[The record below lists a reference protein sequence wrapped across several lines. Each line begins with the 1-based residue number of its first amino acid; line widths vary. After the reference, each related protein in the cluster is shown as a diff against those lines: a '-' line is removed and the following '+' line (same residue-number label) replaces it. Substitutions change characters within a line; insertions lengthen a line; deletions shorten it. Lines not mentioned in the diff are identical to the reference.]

1 MFDAVLRVT
10 ARQAA
15 LGEVGQGAATQ
26 ADVEALRAD
35 LSLLFGAV
43 LPDDYAAF
51 LRLCNGL
58 DHDGTVLY
66 GARQSVE
73 APGPAGF
80 WQGLVAANA
89 AWREGPGHTGYLV
102 LGETG
107 MDLLTVDRG
116 NSRPALRDRVSGEI
130 AARFDSVAQA
140 LNALLAPEREVDLP

>member
-26 ADVEALRAD
+26 ADVEAVRAD
-35 LSLLFGAV
+35 LSRLFGAV

-51 LRLCNGL
+51 SRLCNGL
-58 DHDGTVLY
+58 DHDGMVLY
-66 GARQSVE
+66 GSRQSIE

-80 WQGLVAANA
+80 WQGLVAAIA